1 MSRAKIR
8 IVAAMLTAFAVWPL
22 LHYRL
27 VSRYGLDPWKFAGWA
42 MYTAPSYLPKVE
54 IFELRDG
61 VRVKIPLIG
70 ARLEAAA
77 ATHQRFRIEALQWGR
92 LASADALASQVRAGL
107 ATREPIE
114 IVITRFFVDRNSDRV
129 SATRNSFFYTAQ
141 ASAQ

>member
-1 MSRAKIR
+1 
-8 IVAAMLTAFAVWPL
+8 MLTAFAVWPL

-27 VSRYGLDPWKFAGWA
+27 VNHYGLNPWKFAGWA
-42 MYTAPSYLPKVE
+42 MYTAPLYVPKVE

-70 ARLEAAA
+70 TALEAAA
-77 ATHQRFRIEALQWGR
+77 ATHERLRTEALHWGR
-92 LASADALASQVRAGL
+92 LVSSDALESQVRAGL

-129 SATRNSFFYTAQ
+129 SATRDSFFYPAQ